1 MRRKMSVYLVLL
13 AFIGAFFTTPLVA
26 VADDIQS
33 EQQATSV
40 VTTKEQ
46 ATQEQEVAQ
55 KATTSADNTAR
66 PETNTQVVQ
75 KEAVS
80 EINPRAPTKVIADV
94 KQLSLTADG
103 KAVTKIDQYTDLTL
117 KMGFTLPNN
126 QVKEGDYSL
135 IQLPAELRSV
145 RNTDFEIKDTQG
157 NVVAHAK
164 IDAANKQIKMV
175 YTDFVEK
182 HSDITG
188 TLTLALRVDTKVV
201 KESKKLMLTLDV
213 DGQVKPL
220 GEIDYEN
227 RHDDSTE
234 AFSKS
239 TWFVDGKGKVIQ
251 YAIRVNGGKKDYQ
264 NVKIKDMLVSA
275 GLKYK
280 AGSFTIKKGDWKL
293 TQTGNSSN
301 GFFLANEVD
310 VTSQYKVNVAADQRS
325 FDIDLGDINGEGY
338 LIVYQVEVGHDP
350 VPGEAFSNK
359 AQMTADN
366 IEPIEYTANVVYQ
379 TSSGNATGYTYTLKV
394 HKENQLGEPLSGAVF
409 DVIRDSTGER
419 VQTVTTGA
427 DGTAQITGLLRDN
440 YTLVETKAPEGYQ
453 ATDEQ
458 LKIKATE
465 FVMGAPLLKHVVNK
479 AKTIDIS
486 GKKTWEDKNNQD
498 GKRPEKIVVNLIA
511 NGHKVQSKV
520 VTAKD
525 NWQYSFKNVPEYYL
539 GKKINYAIT
548 EEPVKDYQTKV
559 NGYDLINSYQPAT
572 TKFEVKKIWQDNNNY
587 ACVRPKSVQVQLYAN
602 GQIYGGK
609 VELSAKNNWQYTWK
623 DLPAKQ
629 NGKAIKYQVVEV
641 TKIKGYLTHQ
651 VNTGEN
657 QVTLINRYC
666 PPLNYPK
673 HCHKPKVPKKDHH
686 GKHHHGMNFFP
697 GYIICY

>member
-1 MRRKMSVYLVLL
+1 MSVYLVLL

-26 VADDIQS
+26 VAGDIQS

-40 VTTKEQ
+40 VDTKEQ
-46 ATQEQEVAQ
+46 ATQEQKTAQ
-55 KATTSADNTAR
+55 KQTTSADNTAR

-75 KEAVS
+75 KEAMS

-94 KQLSLTADG
+94 QQLSLTADG

-126 QVKEGDYSL
+126 QAKEGDYSL
-135 IQLPAELRSV
+135 IQLPTELRLV
-145 RNTDFEIKDTQG
+145 RNTDFEIKDAQG

-182 HSDITG
+182 HSDING
-188 TLTLALRVDTKVV
+188 TLTLALRVDNKVV

-227 RHDDSTE
+227 RHDDSRE

-280 AGSFTIKKGDWKL
+280 AGSFTIKKGDWQL
-293 TQTGNSSN
+293 TQNGNSSN

-325 FDIDLGDINGEGY
+325 FELDLGDIKSEGY

-366 IEPIEYTANVVYQ
+366 LEPIEYTANVVYQ

-409 DVIRDSTGER
+409 DVIRDATGER

-453 ATDEQ
+453 ASDEQ

-465 FVMGAPLLKHVVNK
+465 FVMGTPLLKHVINK
-479 AKTIDIS
+479 AKVIDIS
-486 GKKTWEDKNNQD
+486 GTKTWEDKNNQD

-525 NWQYSFKNVPEYYL
+525 NWQYSFK
-539 GKKINYAIT
+539 I
-548 EEPVKDYQTKV
+548 
-559 NGYDLINSYQPAT
+559 
-572 TKFEVKKIWQDNNNY
+572 F
-587 ACVRPKSVQVQLYAN
+587 
-602 GQIYGGK
+602 
-609 VELSAKNNWQYTWK
+609 
-623 DLPAKQ
+623 
-629 NGKAIKYQVVEV
+629 
-641 TKIKGYLTHQ
+641 
-651 VNTGEN
+651 
-657 QVTLINRYC
+657 
-666 PPLNYPK
+666 LN
-673 HCHKPKVPKKDHH
+673 
-686 GKHHHGMNFFP
+686 
-697 GYIICY
+697 II

>member
-1 MRRKMSVYLVLL
+1 MSVYLVLL

-26 VADDIQS
+26 VAGDIQS

-40 VTTKEQ
+40 VDTKEQ
-46 ATQEQEVAQ
+46 ATQEQETAQ
-55 KATTSADNTAR
+55 KQTTSADNTAR

-75 KEAVS
+75 KEAMS

-94 KQLSLTADG
+94 QQLSLTADG

-126 QVKEGDYSL
+126 QAKEGDYSL
-135 IQLPAELRSV
+135 IQLPTELRLV
-145 RNTDFEIKDTQG
+145 RNTDFEIKDAQG

-182 HSDITG
+182 HSDING

-227 RHDDSTE
+227 RHDDSRE

-280 AGSFTIKKGDWKL
+280 AGSFTIKKGDWQL
-293 TQTGNSSN
+293 TQNGNSSN

-325 FDIDLGDINGEGY
+325 FELDLGDIKGEGY

-366 IEPIEYTANVVYQ
+366 LEPIEHTANVVYQ

-409 DVIRDSTGER
+409 DVIRDATGER

-453 ATDEQ
+453 ASDEQ

-465 FVMGAPLLKHVVNK
+465 FVMGTPLLKHVINK
-479 AKTIDIS
+479 AKVIDIS
-486 GKKTWEDKNNQD
+486 GTKTWKDKNNQD

-525 NWQYSFKNVPEYYL
+525 NWQY
-539 GKKINYAIT
+539 
-548 EEPVKDYQTKV
+548 
-559 NGYDLINSYQPAT
+559 
-572 TKFEVKKIWQDNNNY
+572 
-587 ACVRPKSVQVQLYAN
+587 
-602 GQIYGGK
+602 
-609 VELSAKNNWQYTWK
+609 TWK

-641 TKIKGYLTHQ
+641 TQVKGYLTHQ
-651 VNTGEN
+651 VNTSEN

-673 HCHKPKVPKKDHH
+673 HCHKSKVPKKDYY
-686 GKHHHGMNFFP
+686 GKHHGMNFFP

>member
-1 MRRKMSVYLVLL
+1 MSVYLVLL

-46 ATQEQEVAQ
+46 AAQEQEVAQ
-55 KATTSADNTAR
+55 KTTISADNTAR

-145 RNTDFEIKDTQG
+145 RNTNFEIKDTQG

-239 TWFVDGKGKVIQ
+239 TWFIDGKGKVIQ

-264 NVKIKDMLVSA
+264 NVKIKDTLVSA

-338 LIVYQVEVGHDP
+338 LIVYQVEVAHDP

-366 IEPIEYTANVVYQ
+366 LEPIEYTANVVYQ

-409 DVIRDSTGER
+409 DVVRDSTGER

-440 YTLVETKAPEGYQ
+440 YTLVETKEPEGYQ
-453 ATDEQ
+453 AIDEK

-479 AKTIDIS
+479 AKMIDIS

-498 GKRPEKIVVNLIA
+498 GKRPEKIVVNLI
-511 NGHKVQSKV
+511 
-520 VTAKD
+520 
-525 NWQYSFKNVPEYYL
+525 
-539 GKKINYAIT
+539 
-548 EEPVKDYQTKV
+548 
-559 NGYDLINSYQPAT
+559 
-572 TKFEVKKIWQDNNNY
+572 
-587 ACVRPKSVQVQLYAN
+587 AN

-641 TKIKGYLTHQ
+641 TQIKGYLTHQ

-673 HCHKPKVPKKDHH
+673 HCHKPKVPKKDCY

>member
-1 MRRKMSVYLVLL
+1 MSVYLVLL

-55 KATTSADNTAR
+55 KETTSADNTAR

-94 KQLSLTADG
+94 QQLSLTADG

-135 IQLPAELRSV
+135 IQLPSKLRSV

-182 HSDITG
+182 HSDISG

-220 GEIDYEN
+220 GKIDYEN
-227 RHDDSTE
+227 RHDDSME

-264 NVKIKDMLVSA
+264 NVKIKDMLVSV

-280 AGSFTIKKGDWKL
+280 AGSFTIKKGDWQL
-293 TQTGNSSN
+293 TQNGNSSN

-325 FDIDLGDINGEGY
+325 FDLDLGDINGEGY
-338 LIVYQVEVGHDP
+338 LIVYQVEVAHDP

-366 IEPIEYTANVVYQ
+366 LEPIEYTANVVYQ
-379 TSSGNATGYTYTLKV
+379 ISSGNATGYTYTLKV

-419 VQTVTTGA
+419 VQTVTTGT

-465 FVMGAPLLKHVVNK
+465 FVMGAPLLKHVINK
-479 AKTIDIS
+479 AKVIDIS

-498 GKRPEKIVVNLIA
+498 GKRPEKIVVNLI
-511 NGHKVQSKV
+511 
-520 VTAKD
+520 
-525 NWQYSFKNVPEYYL
+525 
-539 GKKINYAIT
+539 
-548 EEPVKDYQTKV
+548 
-559 NGYDLINSYQPAT
+559 NSYQPAT

-587 ACVRPKSVQVQLYAN
+587 ACACPKSVQVQLYAN

-641 TKIKGYLTHQ
+641 TQIKGYLTHQ

-686 GKHHHGMNFFP
+686 GKHHGMNFFP

>member
-46 ATQEQEVAQ
+46 AAQEQEVAQ
-55 KATTSADNTAR
+55 KTTSADNSAR

-145 RNTDFEIKDTQG
+145 RNTNFEIKDTQG

-239 TWFVDGKGKVIQ
+239 TWFIDGKGKVIQ

-264 NVKIKDMLVSA
+264 NVKIKDTLVSA

-301 GFFLANEVD
+301 GFF
-310 VTSQYKVNVAADQRS
+310 
-325 FDIDLGDINGEGY
+325 
-338 LIVYQVEVGHDP
+338 
-350 VPGEAFSNK
+350 FS
-359 AQMTADN
+359 
-366 IEPIEYTANVVYQ
+366 Y
-379 TSSGNATGYTYTLKV
+379 
-394 HKENQLGEPLSGAVF
+394 
-409 DVIRDSTGER
+409 
-419 VQTVTTGA
+419 
-427 DGTAQITGLLRDN
+427 
-440 YTLVETKAPEGYQ
+440 
-453 ATDEQ
+453 
-458 LKIKATE
+458 
-465 FVMGAPLLKHVVNK
+465 
-479 AKTIDIS
+479 
-486 GKKTWEDKNNQD
+486 
-498 GKRPEKIVVNLIA
+498 
-511 NGHKVQSKV
+511 
-520 VTAKD
+520 
-525 NWQYSFKNVPEYYL
+525 
-539 GKKINYAIT
+539 
-548 EEPVKDYQTKV
+548 
-559 NGYDLINSYQPAT
+559 
-572 TKFEVKKIWQDNNNY
+572 
-587 ACVRPKSVQVQLYAN
+587 
-602 GQIYGGK
+602 
-609 VELSAKNNWQYTWK
+609 
-623 DLPAKQ
+623 
-629 NGKAIKYQVVEV
+629 
-641 TKIKGYLTHQ
+641 
-651 VNTGEN
+651 
-657 QVTLINRYC
+657 
-666 PPLNYPK
+666 
-673 HCHKPKVPKKDHH
+673 
-686 GKHHHGMNFFP
+686 
-697 GYIICY
+697 